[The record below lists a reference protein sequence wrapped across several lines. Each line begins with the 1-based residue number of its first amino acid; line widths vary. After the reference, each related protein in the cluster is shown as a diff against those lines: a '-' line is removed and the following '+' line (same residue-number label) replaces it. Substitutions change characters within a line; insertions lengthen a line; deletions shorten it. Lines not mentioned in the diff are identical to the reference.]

1 MGRPSSYSPEI
12 VDVICSRIAD
22 GESLRSVCS
31 AAGMPDRRTIYRWL
45 RSHVE
50 FVSRYSFATD
60 ARAELIAEE
69 VLEIADDASGDYKLV
84 ERNGELVWVIDP
96 EVIQR
101 ARLRIDTR
109 KWTLAK
115 LAPKKYGYGIG
126 QERSGP
132 NGAPVEFRRIALV
145 IVDTP
150 RLRSPLEAA
159 A

>member
-109 KWTLAK
+109 KWMLAK
-115 LAPKKYGYGIG
+115 LAPKKYGDRIR
-126 QERSGP
+126 QEIKAQMMRRPNSAASRS
-132 NGAPVEFRRIALV
+132 
-145 IVDTP
+145 
-150 RLRSPLEAA
+150 
-159 A
+159 